1 MTRRLA
7 VILSLLFSA
16 ESLAETCLVEVSD
29 AVKCGG
35 TELATCTKEVTDED
49 SCGLKKIKSAS
60 KCGTETVTDGAACGW
75 DNFTS
80 VAKCGAE
87 CVGSLGAKCSCKKP
101 KSCKQPKSCKVAK
114 TCDIEFECEKPKTC
128 FSRVPNCEPFPGAWK
143 AELTAAFT
151 ANHGA
156 EALKRFE
163 KLKPP
168 EVALVSTKLQELP
181 ATMAPYR
188 VYVSR
193 KLDKWGDA
201 LKDPKTYAL
210 LQRIVMKAAK
220 KELDKDLKKDLAD
233 LTSLLKVKGWD
244 PAEGKRPIQLPSI
257 PGFPRVRMMVDAD
270 DEDAEAD
277 LARTEVAPV
286 AKAAA
291 KNKKKEKK
299 SEPKM
304 YEHTYAVT
312 VNVSIGPGGSGAAS
326 IGITWDDEG
335 NYKGLVSV
343 GYGVGLQ
350 GRIELDL
357 TYSIAPGT
365 LADVPGMAIGVSG
378 GAAYFAGGVA
388 FVEWAVPGQ
397 FAIPTWGYG
406 PTGGFGAGIAYTSG
420 DSYTF

>member
-1 MTRRLA
+1 MTLRLA

-29 AVKCGG
+29 ALKCGG
-35 TELATCTKEVTDED
+35 TELATCTKEVTDEAE
-49 SCGLKKIKSAS
+49 CGLKKIKSAS

-87 CVGSLGAKCSCKKP
+87 CVGSLGTKCSCRKP

-114 TCDIEFECEKPKTC
+114 TCDIEFECERPKTC
-128 FSRVPNCEPFPGAWK
+128 FSRVPNCEAFPGAWK

-188 VYVSR
+188 VYVTK

-210 LQRIVMKAAK
+210 MQRIVLKAAK
-220 KELDKDLKKDLAD
+220 KDLDKDLKKDLAE
-233 LTSLLKVKGWD
+233 LTALLRVKGWD
-244 PAEGKRPIQLPSI
+244 PAEDKRPILLPSF

-277 LARTEVAPV
+277 LKGNEVAPV

-291 KNKKKEKK
+291 PKKKKTKK

-312 VNVSIGPGGSGAAS
+312 VNISIAPGAGGAAS
-326 IGITWDDEG
+326 IGVTWDDEG
-335 NYKGLVSV
+335 NVKGLVSV
-343 GYGVGLQ
+343 GFSAGIQ
-350 GRIELDL
+350 GRAEFDL
-357 TYSIAPGT
+357 TFSVAPGT
-365 LADVPGMAIGVSG
+365 LDDVPGMAIGVSG
-378 GAAYFAGGVA
+378 GAAYFAGAVA
-388 FVEWAVPGQ
+388 FVEWAIPGQ
-397 FAIPTWGYG
+397 YAIPTWGYG
-406 PTGGFGAGIAYTSG
+406 PTAGVGAGIAYTQG
-420 DSYTF
+420 DSFTF